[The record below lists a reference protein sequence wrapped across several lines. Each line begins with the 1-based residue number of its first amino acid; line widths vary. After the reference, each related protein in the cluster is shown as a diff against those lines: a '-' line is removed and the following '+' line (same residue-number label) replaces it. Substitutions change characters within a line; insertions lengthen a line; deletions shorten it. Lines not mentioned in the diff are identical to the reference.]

1 MRAMTEYWF
10 QQTGPGQYTARGVR
24 IHPTTGRYITKK
36 ESKKGEQN
44 MTTTRTTAAL
54 SAAILI
60 GVPIAGLTI
69 ASSAQA
75 HDGGITA
82 TCTSLSAN
90 LSNYPGGSTIGGI
103 VDGIDLGTSTFG
115 PSFSQTL
122 PLDPTIPHTWTIT
135 VKSGDGDSRYDFTKT
150 GASDPACIPVVVPP
164 IEEPPVITPP
174 PVVVIQ
180 ARIQDFID
188 CLGGRFVLDNTRSTT
203 DVRYIVSGDV
213 KHEYVVPAGTA
224 THTDADST
232 LINPGPNGYTITA
245 GEQTWTFPTAGNC
258 PTEEP
263 TPPVVP
269 PTEDPTEQPT
279 PPVTPSV
286 PATPPGET
294 GATSNTSTPATPLSP
309 LLSAS
314 TPSSSAVTTASTDVP
329 TVSPVVQPAD
339 ALAYTGTRDLTAW
352 IALAAALLTAGIASK
367 VVPILRRRKDTRA

>member
-1 MRAMTEYWF
+1 
-10 QQTGPGQYTARGVR
+10 
-24 IHPTTGRYITKK
+24 
-36 ESKKGEQN
+36 
-44 MTTTRTTAAL
+44 MTTTRTTAAI

-60 GVPIAGLTI
+60 GVPVAGLAF

-122 PLDPTIPHTWTIT
+122 PLDPTTPHTWTIT

-164 IEEPPVITPP
+164 VEEPPVITPP
-174 PVVVIQ
+174 PVVVTE

-188 CLGGRFVLDNTRSTT
+188 CLGGRFVLDNTASNA
-203 DVRYIVSGDV
+203 DVTYLVNGTSYG
-213 KHEYVVPAGTA
+213 VPTGTA
-224 THTDADST
+224 THTDADGT
-232 LINPGPNGYTITA
+232 IYQPVDGTYTITA
-245 GEQTWTFPTAGNC
+245 GDQTWTFPTAGNC

-269 PTEDPTEQPT
+269 PSDEPTEQPSE
-279 PPVTPSV
+279 PVTPPS
-286 PATPPGET
+286 TPLEPGEPGT
-294 GATSNTSTPATPLSP
+294 TPIRSTPTTPAPSQP
-309 LLSAS
+309 IAP
-314 TPSSSAVTTASTDVP
+314 TPAQPVVSSAPPAVP

-352 IALAAALLTAGIASK
+352 IAVAAALITAGIASK
-367 VVPILRRRKDTRA
+367 VVPILRRRKDTHA